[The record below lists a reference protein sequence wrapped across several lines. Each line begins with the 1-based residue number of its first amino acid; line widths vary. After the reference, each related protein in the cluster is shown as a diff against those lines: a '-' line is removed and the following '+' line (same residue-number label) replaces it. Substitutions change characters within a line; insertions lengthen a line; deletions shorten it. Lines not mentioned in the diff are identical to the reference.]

1 MGGIDKIN
9 AMNGRYKNK
18 MKTKKWYMRLFYHLM
33 DIAVCS
39 SWFLYSRVAKENG
52 QNKIVG
58 LADFKEELA
67 VSLCKMGMKST
78 PKRGQPSGAELE
90 VSLAAKK
97 RKPNVPKPPLKK

>member
-39 SWFLYSRVAKENG
+39 SWFL
-52 QNKIVG
+52 
-58 LADFKEELA
+58 
-67 VSLCKMGMKST
+67 
-78 PKRGQPSGAELE
+78 
-90 VSLAAKK
+90 
-97 RKPNVPKPPLKK
+97 